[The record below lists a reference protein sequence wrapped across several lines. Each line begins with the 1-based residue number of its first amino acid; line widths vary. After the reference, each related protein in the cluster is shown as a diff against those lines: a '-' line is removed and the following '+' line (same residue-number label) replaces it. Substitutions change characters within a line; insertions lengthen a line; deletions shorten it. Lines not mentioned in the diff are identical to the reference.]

1 MFTARTVVV
10 IVALGAGGIAA
21 SSARRIDNELSASAG
36 MTATLAVARPASAVQ
51 HFTTNTSAAAAT
63 ASMPFARRITAQKVT
78 EDPE

>member
-1 MFTARTVVV
+1 MFTARTVVA
-10 IVALGAGGIAA
+10 IVALGVGGLAA
-21 SSARRIDNELSASAG
+21 SSASLIDDDLSASAG

-51 HFTTNTSAAAAT
+51 HNSTNKSAVAAT

>member
-1 MFTARTVVV
+1 
-10 IVALGAGGIAA
+10 
-21 SSARRIDNELSASAG
+21 

-51 HFTTNTSAAAAT
+51 HIPTNKSAAAAT

>member
-51 HFTTNTSAAAAT
+51 HITTSKSAAAAT
-63 ASMPFARRITAQKVT
+63 ASMPFASRITAQKVT